1 MTTGVRWLDDEE
13 QRVWRQ
19 WLHTNSRLT
28 SHLARQ
34 MLEESGLSLP
44 DFEVLVTLSETP
56 ERRMRVVALAD
67 SIRWERSRLSH
78 HLTRMEKRDL
88 VAREECPQDR
98 RGAFV
103 ALTPAGLT
111 ALEGAAPAHVREV
124 RAAVFDAL
132 TPQEI
137 AQLDHITATL
147 LARLGTDGMQ
157 GTDSMPCGA

>member
-1 MTTGVRWLDDEE
+1 MTSGVRWLDDEE

-19 WLHTNSRLT
+19 WLHTNARLT
-28 SHLARQ
+28 AHLARQ
-34 MLEESGLSLP
+34 LLEESGLSMP

-88 VAREECPQDR
+88 VVREECPQDR

-111 ALEGAAPAHVREV
+111 ALEGAAPGHVREV
-124 RAAVFDAL
+124 RAAVFDVL
-132 TPQEI
+132 SPQEI

-147 LARLGTDGMQ
+147 IDRLGTGD
-157 GTDSMPCGA
+157 DDAIPCGA

>member
-1 MTTGVRWLDDEE
+1 MTSGVRWLDDEE

-19 WLHTNSRLT
+19 WLQTNSRLQA
-28 SHLARQ
+28 HLARQ
-34 MLEESGLSLP
+34 MQEESRLSLP

-67 SIRWERSRLSH
+67 SIKWERSRLSH

-88 VAREECPQDR
+88 VTREECAQDR

-103 ALTPAGLT
+103 ALTPSGLT
-111 ALEGAAPAHVREV
+111 ALEGAAPGHVREV
-124 RAAVFDAL
+124 RAAMFDVL
-132 TPQEI
+132 SPQEI

-147 LARLGTDGMQ
+147 LARLGQEDEG
-157 GTDSMPCGA
+157 GLCCGA